1 MQHLTDEV
9 LARLVDET
17 ASPAESDHLEGC
29 DRCSQV
35 LAELRRQTAALAAL
49 PPLDPPADEWSRV
62 QARLGTEGLI
72 RTETPARAVRAPWA
86 SGIAAAAALV
96 AFLLGGLG
104 GFAVRGAD
112 SEPEGQSALP
122 RVTTVRPSGTLT
134 PVSLDEAAGDVQ
146 IAEAQYLSALDRYNE
161 LAGAQVETGDPLA
174 RLAALES
181 IVASS
186 RAALNEAPYDPV
198 FNGWYLNATSQR
210 NAMFRQMSTQD
221 ADPWY

>member
-9 LARLVDET
+9 LARLVDEK
-17 ASPAESDHLEGC
+17 ASPAELDHLEGC
-29 DRCSQV
+29 DRCSQF

-49 PPLDPPADEWSRV
+49 PPLDPPVDEWSRV
-62 QARLGTEGLI
+62 HARLDAEGLI
-72 RTETPARAVRAPWA
+72 RTETRARNVRAPWA
-86 SGIAAAAALV
+86 SGFAAAAALV

-104 GFAVRGAD
+104 GFAVRGAAP
-112 SEPEGQSALP
+112 EPGQQSALP
-122 RVTTVRPSGTLT
+122 RVTTERPSGMVT

-146 IAEAQYLSALDRYNE
+146 IAEAQYLNALDRYNE
-161 LAGAQVETGDPLA
+161 LAGAQIETGDPLA

-198 FNGWYLNATSQR
+198 INGWYLNATSQR
-210 NAMFRQMSTQD
+210 NAMFRQISTQD